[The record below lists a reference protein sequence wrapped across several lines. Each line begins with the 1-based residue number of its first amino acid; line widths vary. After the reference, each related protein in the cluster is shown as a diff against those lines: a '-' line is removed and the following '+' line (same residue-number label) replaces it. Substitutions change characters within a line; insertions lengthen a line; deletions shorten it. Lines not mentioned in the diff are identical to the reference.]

1 MKITALK
8 PILLSYE
15 YTDDEVWGW
24 SGGSVRVWN
33 TALVQVF
40 TDEGI
45 VGLGEMGT
53 GHYVPEAARAI
64 AKFLEPTLLGLD
76 PFEIEVLYSKMYKLG
91 ANWGRRGIAMGVIS
105 GIENALWDIKGKA
118 LGVPVHSLLGGQ
130 YRTKIRAYASG
141 GMERPLAAL
150 VEEVGGYIQRGF
162 TAVKIR
168 GGYSAKR
175 DRQLVQTLRKE
186 LGYDFD
192 LMLDCGQ
199 GYVPSPWS
207 VSEAVG
213 VIRALE
219 EYRLFFIEEP
229 VRTDDVQSY
238 AKVTAASGTPIAGGE
253 NGCSIYEFKTL
264 IDTDA
269 VDIVQPDVTHAGGI
283 GEVKRIAEYANLH
296 GKAVAPHVFRSGASL
311 AAHLHLLSSIP
322 NALICEYQQIA
333 NPLREELL
341 CEPIELANGELT
353 VPNSPGLGI
362 SISDEIIKKY
372 PYLPGREQRFKIESP
387 SPGAPKGAT

>member
-15 YTDDEVWGW
+15 YKEDEVWGW
-24 SGGSVRVWN
+24 SGGKVRVWN
-33 TALVQVF
+33 TTLVQVF

-45 VGLGEMGT
+45 YGLGEMGT
-53 GHYVPEAARAI
+53 GHYMPEACREI
-64 AKFLEPTLLGLD
+64 VKFLEPTLVGLD
-76 PFEIEVLYSKMYKLG
+76 PFEIEVLYNRMYKLG

-141 GMERPLAAL
+141 GMEKPLPLL
-150 VEEVGGYIQRGF
+150 VEEVQSYIEKGF
-162 TAVKIR
+162 TAVKVR
-168 GGYSAKR
+168 GGYSVKK
-175 DRQLVQTLRKE
+175 DREIVHALRKE

-199 GYVPSPWS
+199 GYVPFPWS
-207 VSEAVG
+207 VSEAVK
-213 VIRALE
+213 VTKALE
-219 EYRLFFIEEP
+219 EYDLFFIEEP

-238 AKVTAASGTPIAGGE
+238 AKVTAASNIAIAGGE
-253 NGCSIYEFKTL
+253 NGCSIYEFKSL
-264 IDTDA
+264 VDHDA
-269 VDIVQPDVTHAGGI
+269 VDIIQPDATHAGGI
-283 GEVKRIAEYANLH
+283 GEVKRIADYANLH
-296 GKAVAPHVFRSGASL
+296 GKPVAPHIFRSGASL
-311 AAHLHLLSSIP
+311 AAHLHLLSAVP

-333 NPLREELL
+333 NPLLEELL
-341 CEPIELANGELT
+341 VEPLKFENGELS

-362 SISDEIIKKY
+362 FITDEIINKY
-372 PYLPGREQRFKIESP
+372 PYLPGKEQRFKIEAIS
-387 SPGAPKGAT
+387 SGSR